1 MYSIAQNNQMEE
13 GKGYAAG
20 LINRCIIKPG
30 TGICGGRV
38 SRNPMQLN
46 VFFAISVKL

>member
-20 LINRCIIKPG
+20 LINRRI
-30 TGICGGRV
+30 
-38 SRNPMQLN
+38 
-46 VFFAISVKL
+46 VKAKWEY